1 MNLSIFG
8 SLVPHLHLTQSSC
21 HKKSRLDRWP
31 NCCPYVRT
39 LGDGLTWGIR
49 AELPHPLKLRPVRIR
64 WLPTVNINFSDYLF
78 WDQSRLQD
86 WWSPKKRGQ
95 KKKYPTKVLD
105 CAARPSP
112 VPASRSPYPSSVAE
126 EYRVQRSKSQ
136 LSRTVLQEPI
146 KRFYFAKHYLNKLI
160 LKSWLWVSMLAKQQ
174 SLEKVIFSSLGFKQL
189 FYFYQKTKAAANSHR
204 FHASSYTE

>member
-8 SLVPHLHLTQSSC
+8 SLVRHLHLTQSSC

-39 LGDGLTWGIR
+39 LSDALTWGRR
-49 AELPHPLKLRPVRIR
+49 AELLHLLELRRVRIR
-64 WLPTVNINFSDYLF
+64 LLSTVNNTFCHYLF

-86 WWSPKKRGQ
+86 WRSPKKRQQ

-112 VPASRSPYPSSVAE
+112 IPASRSPYPSNVAE
-126 EYRVQRSKSQ
+126 DNRVQRSKSQ
-136 LSRTVLQEPI
+136 LSITVLQEQI
-146 KRFYFAKHYLNKLI
+146 KRLYFANHHLNKLI
-160 LKSWLWVSMLAKQQ
+160 LELLQWESMLAKQP
-174 SLEKVIFSSLGFKQL
+174 SLVKVIFANSGAKQL
-189 FYFYQKTKAAANSHR
+189 FYFYQKTKAAANSHK
-204 FHASSYTE
+204 FHAN

>member
-21 HKKSRLDRWP
+21 HKKSRLDRWA

-39 LGDGLTWGIR
+39 LSDALTWGRR
-49 AELPHPLKLRPVRIR
+49 AELLHPLELRRVRIR
-64 WLPTVNINFSDYLF
+64 LLTTVYIHFSDYLF

-86 WWSPKKRGQ
+86 WRSPKKRGQ

-112 VPASRSPYPSSVAE
+112 IPASRSPYPSSVAGGN
-126 EYRVQRSKSQ
+126 RVQRSKSQ

-146 KRFYFAKHYLNKLI
+146 KRLYFANHHLNKLI
-160 LKSWLWVSMLAKQQ
+160 LVSWLWESMLAKQP
-174 SLEKVIFSSLGFKQL
+174 SLVKVIFANSGAKQL
-189 FYFYQKTKAAANSHR
+189 FYFYQKTKAAANSHK
-204 FHASSYTE
+204 FHAS